1 MLKHCVDGTAVRRQ
15 PGDVAATDHDTTRVR
30 ALETRDQ
37 TQGRRLAAAARA
49 EQGVEVAVLYTQV
62 NVVDSRDAAV
72 GLGDVLELDIELGTR
87 GYLRSRDLSVTV
99 GPLNSA

>member
-1 MLKHCVDGTAVRRQ
+1 
-15 PGDVAATDHDTTRVR
+15 
-30 ALETRDQ
+30 
-37 TQGRRLAAAARA
+37 
-49 EQGVEVAVLYTQV
+49 VAVLYTQV